1 MSVSFKKF
9 FKLLIDRNMAQVEF
23 RIKAGI
29 APNTMTKLRRDEPVT
44 FKILDRMCKTLEVDY
59 GDIMEYKPDVK
70 DDENK

>member
-9 FKLLIDRNMAQVEF
+9 FKLLIDRNMSQVEF

-44 FKILDRMCKTLEVDY
+44 FAILDRMCKMLEVDY